1 MTTGSIVRD
10 FTIPFEQYQIS
21 HPSEVRTSKGWSSF
35 GNYFSKTWTGTDY
48 PPQKPIYERIYW
60 RDPYQGKLHVYKRR
74 VDKPVRT
81 KSDFHPYSCSIFS
94 RSSDWFQIERKAYG
108 VPDLTLVLTTHGQFA
123 DGYAVDDAV
132 EWKANDDIALIGKLR
147 EAVAGSD
154 FNLGVFLGESHQAL
168 QMITNSASRIFTGLK
183 YLKRGNIVGAAH
195 ALGAPPPKGHF
206 TPKGVRT
213 DLANAWLE
221 LQYGWLPLVGDAKAA
236 AEFLA
241 KQLEFPLVRTYKV
254 RKRKAGRLVPLTS
267 SFLAFGGRRE
277 TQGQIIARVS
287 EANVAQLSGL
297 LDPASVAWELLPW
310 SFVADWFLPIGDYLA
325 ARSFV
330 SSITG
335 EFATTKTTR
344 TSCSYT
350 AMVITNSPPITET
363 RPKTGYHSTT
373 KVDVTRTVSTTLQ
386 VPLPNFKTFD
396 KVASWRHCANAVA
409 LLTQLGSK
417 KRDSWSP
424 QVPWTP
430 LQRSSKVF

>member
-10 FTIPFEQYQIS
+10 DQIPYQQYSTVYPQNWTTL
-21 HPSEVRTSKGWSSF
+21 RGTSPIGS
-35 GNYFSKTWTGTDY
+35 YYSKTWTGTDY
-48 PPQKPIYERIYW
+48 PSQKPIYEKIYW
-60 RDPYQGKLHVYKRR
+60 RDPYLGKLHVHRRR

-81 KSDFHPYSCSIFS
+81 KTDFHPYSCSIVS
-94 RSSDWFQIERKAYG
+94 RNSGYFVVTRYAYG
-108 VPDLTLVLTTHGQFA
+108 QLDTITGSGTQANYG
-123 DGYAVDDAV
+123 DGYSYVAAN
-132 EWKANDDIALIGKLR
+132 EWNANDDLSLIGKLR

-168 QMITNSASRIFTGLK
+168 NMIANSATRIFTGLK

-213 DLANAWLE
+213 DMANAWLE
-221 LQYGWLPLVGDAKAA
+221 LQYGWLPLVSDAKGA

-254 RKRKAGRLVPLTS
+254 RKRKPIALTPVTS
-267 SFLAFGGRRE
+267 SLLQFKGHRE
-277 TQGQIIARVS
+277 TCGQIIARIS

-297 LDPASVAWELLPW
+297 LDPASIAWELLPW

-344 TSCSYT
+344 TSCGYSAILT
-350 AMVITNSPPITET
+350 VNSPPIKEELLA
-363 RPKTGYHSTT
+363 GSHSST
-373 KVDVTRTVSTTLQ
+373 KIDVTRTVSTSLS
-386 VPLPNFKTFD
+386 VPLPTFKTLD

-417 KRDSWSP
+417 KRPSWGP
-424 QVPWTP
+424 QAPWTD
-430 LQRSSKVF
+430 LQRASKVF